1 MTFREVLEGLREH
14 VEGTLAVS
22 LLGIDG
28 IPIDAINPAELPLE
42 SISAEFASFFKGL
55 KLSNTELQTGEVQ
68 QFSVVT
74 DRYLTFL
81 SAVTSEYF
89 LLVIL
94 SAGSNYGRAR
104 FELAKAKSML
114 QDELI

>member
-1 MTFREVLEGLREH
+1 MSFRRVLEEIRGS

-22 LLGIDG
+22 LLGLDG
-28 IPIDAINPAELPLE
+28 IPIDSINPGGLPLE

-55 KLSNTELQTGEVQ
+55 SLANTELDTGEIQ

-74 DRYLTFL
+74 DRYMTFL
-81 SAVTSEYF
+81 SAVTSDYF

-94 SAGSNYGRAR
+94 STDGNYGRAR
-104 FELAKAKSML
+104 YELAKAKFKL
-114 QDELI
+114 QDELS

>member
-1 MTFREVLEGLREH
+1 M
-14 VEGTLAVS
+14 S
-22 LLGIDG
+22 LLGLDG
-28 IPIDAINPAELPLE
+28 IPIDAINPAGLPLE

-74 DRYLTFL
+74 DRYVTFL

-94 SAGSNYGRAR
+94 SAGGNYGRAR
-104 FELAKAKSML
+104 FELSKAKSML